1 MYRAEEITTVHLEV
15 TERCNASCPQ
25 CARNLNGGEVNP
37 QLHDAE
43 LSLSDVQQILK
54 PEFIQ
59 QLKRLYMCG
68 NYGDPISA
76 RDTLEMFEYI
86 RSHNAKMQLSFHTNA
101 SAKTP
106 EWWSRLPAAMG
117 KNHYVVF
124 SVDGLEDTNHLY
136 RQGTVW
142 KKIMENAQAFISA
155 GGRARWDYIVFAHNE
170 HQVEEARALADS
182 MGFEKFNVKKSNRFF
197 SNTRGA
203 VKTEHQ
209 AGNRRGS
216 ATTVISMPTNPEYQN
231 AAIKGMQEISKDK
244 AKIELDLLT
253 TVADL
258 TSRKLGP
265 QRFNQDPALK
275 KDMEKYWDTAE
286 IKCKVAEEK
295 SIYIT
300 AEGYLQPCCWTAGQ
314 MYVWYW
320 KQRGGQIWNAIDAA
334 GLDTLD
340 LRVHDIIDVINGKF
354 IQEVIPESWSKPSCA
369 AGKLAV
375 CAKTCGTKYDAFTE
389 QFK

>member
-258 TSRKLGP
+258 ASRKLGP

>member
-1 MYRAEEITTVHLEV
+1 MYKANEITTVHLEV

-25 CARNLNGGEVNP
+25 CARNINGGEVNP
-37 QLHDAE
+37 HLKNAE
-43 LSLSDVQQILK
+43 LSLDDVKIILK
-54 PEFIQ
+54 PEFVK

-76 RDTLEMFEYI
+76 NDTLEIFEYL
-86 RSHNAKMQLSFHTNA
+86 RSHNDKMQLSFHTNA

-117 KNHYVVF
+117 KSHYVVF
-124 SVDGLEDTNHLY
+124 SLDGLEDTNHLY

-142 KKIMENAQAFISA
+142 KNIMRNAEAFIKA
-155 GGRARWDYIVFAHNE
+155 GGRARWDFIVFGHNE
-170 HQVEEARALADS
+170 HQVELARALAES

-203 VKTEHQ
+203 VKAEHQ
-209 AGNRRGS
+209 AGNRKGNE
-216 ATTVISMPTNPEYQN
+216 TTLLSMPKNPEYQN
-231 AAIKGMQEISKDK
+231 AALKQLESLSKDK
-244 AKIELDLLT
+244 GEIKIDFMT
-253 TVADL
+253 TVAEL
-258 TSRKLGP
+258 EGRIGSQK
-265 QRFNQDPALK
+265 FNLDPAKK
-275 KDMEKYWDTAE
+275 KDMEKYWDTVP

-320 KQRGGQIWNAIDAA
+320 KERGGQIWDAIDTA
-334 GLDTLD
+334 GIDSLD
-340 LRVHDIIDVINGKF
+340 LRKHDLNDVINGKF
-354 IQEVIPESWSKPSCA
+354 MQEVIPDSWNKPSCA
-369 AGKLAV
+369 EGKLAV
-375 CAKTCGTKYDAFTE
+375 CAKTCGTKYDAFSE

>member
-1 MYRAEEITTVHLEV
+1 MYKANEITTVHLEV

-25 CARNLNGGEVNP
+25 CARNINGGEVNS

-43 LSLSDVQQILK
+43 LSLSDAKSILK
-54 PEFIQ
+54 PEFIT

-76 RDTLEMFEYI
+76 KDTLEIFEYI
-86 RSHNAKMQLSFHTNA
+86 RSNNDKMQLSFHTNA

-142 KKIMENAQAFISA
+142 SKIMANAKAFIAA
-155 GGRARWDYIVFAHNE
+155 GGRARWDFIVFGHNE
-170 HQVEEARALADS
+170 HQVEEARALAES
-182 MGFEKFNVKKSNRFF
+182 MGFEKFNIKKSNRFF
-197 SNTRGA
+197 SNARGA
-203 VKTEHQ
+203 VKNKHQ
-209 AGNRRGS
+209 AGNRKGA
-216 ATTVISMPTNPEYQN
+216 ATTLLTMPTNPMYQN
-231 AAIKGMQEISKDK
+231 AALKQLETLSKDSVK
-244 AKIELDLLT
+244 NTIDFVTTIAGLEGKIG
-253 TVADL
+253 
-258 TSRKLGP
+258 SQK
-265 QRFNQDPALK
+265 FNTDPALK
-275 KDMEKYWDTAE
+275 KDMEKYWDSAE

-320 KQRGGQIWNAIDAA
+320 KERSGQIWSAIDAA
-334 GLDTLD
+334 GLETLD
-340 LRVHDIIDVINGKF
+340 LRIHDLIDVINGKF
-354 IQEVIPESWSKPSCA
+354 IQQIVPESWSKPSCA
-369 AGKLAV
+369 EGKLAV
-375 CAKTCGTKYDAFTE
+375 CAKTCGAKYDAFTE

>member
-1 MYRAEEITTVHLEV
+1 MYKSSEIATVHLEV

-25 CARNLNGGEVNP
+25 CARNINGGEVNP
-37 QLHDAE
+37 QLHNAE
-43 LSLSDVQQILK
+43 LSLDDVRTILK
-54 PEFIQ
+54 PEFIK

-76 RDTLEMFEYI
+76 NDTLEIFEYI

-106 EWWSRLPAAMG
+106 EWWSKLPAAMG
-117 KNHYVVF
+117 KSHYVVF

-142 KKIMENAQAFISA
+142 KKIMENARAFIAA
-155 GGRARWDYIVFAHNE
+155 GGRARWDYIVFGHNE
-170 HQVEEARALADS
+170 HQVEEARALAES

-203 VKTEHQ
+203 VKAEHQ
-209 AGNRRGS
+209 AGNRKG
-216 ATTVISMPTNPEYQN
+216 AETTLLSMPKNPEYQN
-231 AAIKGMQEISKDK
+231 AALKQLESLSKDK
-244 AKIELDLLT
+244 GEIKIDFMT
-253 TVADL
+253 TVAEL
-258 TSRKLGP
+258 EGKIG
-265 QRFNQDPALK
+265 QQKFNSDPAKK
-275 KDMEKYWDTAE
+275 KDMEKYWDTVE
-286 IKCKVAEEK
+286 VKCKVAEEK

-320 KQRGGQIWNAIDAA
+320 KERGGQIWDAINAA
-334 GLDTLD
+334 GLDSLD
-340 LRVHDIIDVINGKF
+340 LRVNDLNDVIDGKF
-354 IQEVIPESWSKPSCA
+354 MQEIIPESWNKPSCA
-369 AGKLAV
+369 EGKLAV
-375 CAKTCGTKYDAFTE
+375 CAKTCGNKYDAFSE

>member
-1 MYRAEEITTVHLEV
+1 MYKANEITTVHLEV

-25 CARNLNGGEVNP
+25 CARNINGGEVNP
-37 QLHDAE
+37 QLHNAE
-43 LSLSDVQQILK
+43 LSLNDVRTILK
-54 PEFIQ
+54 PEFIK

-76 RDTLEMFEYI
+76 SDTLEIFEYI

-117 KNHYVVF
+117 KSHYVVF

-142 KKIMENAQAFISA
+142 KKIMENARAFIQA
-155 GGRARWDYIVFAHNE
+155 GGRARWDYIVFGHNE
-170 HQVEEARALADS
+170 HQVEEARALATS

-203 VKTEHQ
+203 VKAEHQ
-209 AGNRRGS
+209 AGNRKG
-216 ATTVISMPTNPEYQN
+216 AETQMLSMPKNPEYQN
-231 AAIKGMQEISKDK
+231 AALKQLESLSKDK
-244 AKIELDLLT
+244 DEVKIDFIT
-253 TVADL
+253 TVAEL
-258 TSRKLGP
+258 KGRIGQQK
-265 QRFNQDPALK
+265 FNADPAKK
-275 KDMEKYWDTAE
+275 KDMEKYWDSVE
-286 IKCKVAEEK
+286 VKCKVAEEK

-320 KQRGGQIWNAIDAA
+320 KERGGQIWDAIDKA
-334 GLDTLD
+334 GLDSLD
-340 LRVHDIIDVINGKF
+340 LRKYELNDVINGKF
-354 IQEVIPESWSKPSCA
+354 IQEVIPESWNKPSCA
-369 AGKLAV
+369 EGKLAV
-375 CAKTCGTKYDAFTE
+375 CAKTCGTKYDMFSE

>member
-1 MYRAEEITTVHLEV
+1 MYKASEITTVHLEV

-43 LSLSDVQQILK
+43 LSLDDVKQILK
-54 PEFIQ
+54 PEFIK
-59 QLKRLYMCG
+59 QLNRLYMCG

-76 RDTLEMFEYI
+76 RDTLEIFEYV
-86 RSHNAKMQLSFHTNA
+86 RGHNAKMQLSFHTNA

-106 EWWSRLPAAMG
+106 EWWSKLPAAMG
-117 KNHYVVF
+117 KSHYVVF
-124 SVDGLEDTNHLY
+124 SLDGLEDTNHLY

-142 KKIMENAQAFISA
+142 KKIMENAQAFIAA
-155 GGRARWDYIVFAHNE
+155 GGRARWDYIVFGHNE
-170 HQVEEARALADS
+170 HQVEEARALATS

-203 VKTEHQ
+203 VKAEHQ
-209 AGNRRGS
+209 AGNRKG
-216 ATTVISMPTNPEYQN
+216 AETTLISMPKNPEYQN
-231 AAIKGMQEISKDK
+231 AALKQLESLSKDK
-244 AKIELDLLT
+244 GALNIDFLT
-253 TVADL
+253 TVAEL
-258 TSRKLGP
+258 EGRLGS
-265 QRFNQDPALK
+265 QKFNSDPADK
-275 KDMEKYWDTAE
+275 KDMEKYWDTVP

-320 KQRGGQIWNAIDAA
+320 KQRGGQIWKAIDEV

-340 LRVHDIIDVINGKF
+340 VKNNDLADVINGRYM
-354 IQEVIPESWSKPSCA
+354 QEVIPDSWDKPSCSD
-369 AGKLAV
+369 GKLAV
-375 CAKTCGTKYDAFTE
+375 CAKTCGTKYDAFKE

>member
-1 MYRAEEITTVHLEV
+1 MYKANEITTVHLEV

-25 CARNLNGGEVNP
+25 CARNINGGEVNP

-43 LSLSDVQQILK
+43 LSLDDVRTILK
-54 PEFIQ
+54 PEFIA

-76 RDTLEMFEYI
+76 RDTLEIFEYI
-86 RSHNAKMQLSFHTNA
+86 RSQNAKMQLSFHTNA

-106 EWWSRLPAAMG
+106 EWWSKLPLAMG

-142 KKIMENAQAFISA
+142 KKIMENARAFIAA
-155 GGRARWDYIVFAHNE
+155 GGRARWDYIVFGHNE
-170 HQVEEARALADS
+170 HQVEEARALAES

-197 SNTRGA
+197 SNTQGA
-203 VKTEHQ
+203 VKSAHQ
-209 AGNRRGS
+209 AGNRKG
-216 ATTVISMPTNPEYQN
+216 ATTQMLSMPTNPEYQN
-231 AAIKGMQEISKDK
+231 AALKQLESLSKDK
-244 AKIELDLLT
+244 GEIKIDFMT
-253 TVADL
+253 TVAEL
-258 TSRKLGP
+258 EGKIGN
-265 QRFNQDPALK
+265 QKFNIDPSKK
-275 KDMEKYWDTAE
+275 KDMEKYWDSVE
-286 IKCKVAEEK
+286 VKCKVAEEK

-320 KQRGGQIWNAIDAA
+320 KQRGGQIWDAIDSA
-334 GLDTLD
+334 GLDSLD
-340 LRVHDIIDVINGKF
+340 LRVHDLNDVINGKF
-354 IQEVIPESWSKPSCA
+354 IQDVIPESWTKPSCA
-369 AGKLAV
+369 EGKLAV
-375 CAKTCGTKYDAFTE
+375 CAKTCGAKYDAFSQ

>member
-1 MYRAEEITTVHLEV
+1 MYKANEIATVHLEV

-25 CARNLNGGEVNP
+25 CARNINGGEVNP

-43 LSLSDVQQILK
+43 LSLDDVKQILK
-54 PEFIQ
+54 PAFIK

-76 RDTLEMFEYI
+76 RDTLEIFEYI
-86 RSHNAKMQLSFHTNA
+86 RSHNAEMQLSFHTNA

-106 EWWSRLPAAMG
+106 EWWSQLPAAMG
-117 KNHYVVF
+117 KSHYVVF

-142 KKIMENAQAFISA
+142 KKIMENARAFIAA
-155 GGRARWDYIVFAHNE
+155 GGRARWDFIVFGHNE
-170 HQVEEARALADS
+170 HQVELARVLATS

-197 SNTRGA
+197 SNTRGM

-209 AGNRRGS
+209 AGNRKGS
-216 ATTVISMPTNPEYQN
+216 ATQMLSMPTNPEYQN
-231 AAIKGMQEISKDK
+231 AALKQLESLSKDK
-244 AKIELDLLT
+244 GEVKIDFIS
-253 TVADL
+253 TVAEL
-258 TSRKLGP
+258 KGKTGNQK
-265 QRFNQDPALK
+265 FNIDPANK
-275 KDMEKYWDTAE
+275 KDMEKYWDSAE
-286 IKCKVAEEK
+286 VKCKVAEEK

-320 KQRGGQIWNAIDAA
+320 KERGGQIWDAIDAV
-334 GLDTLD
+334 GLETLD
-340 LRVHDIIDVINGKF
+340 LRLHDINDVINGKF
-354 IQEVIPESWSKPSCA
+354 IQDVIPESWTKPSCA
-369 AGKLAV
+369 EGKLAV
-375 CAKTCGTKYDAFTE
+375 CAKTCGAKYDAFSQ

>member
-1 MYRAEEITTVHLEV
+1 MYKSNEITTVHLEV

-25 CARNLNGGEVNP
+25 CARNINGGEVNP

-43 LSLSDVQQILK
+43 LSLDDVKTILK
-54 PEFIQ
+54 PEFIK

-76 RDTLEMFEYI
+76 RDTLEIFEYV
-86 RSHNAKMQLSFHTNA
+86 RSHNDKMQLSFHTNS

-142 KKIMENAQAFISA
+142 KKITENAQAFIQA
-155 GGRARWDYIVFAHNE
+155 GGRARWDYIVFGHNE
-170 HQVEEARALADS
+170 HQVEEARALAES
-182 MGFEKFNVKKSNRFF
+182 MGFEKFNIKKSNRFF

-209 AGNRRGS
+209 AGNRKG
-216 ATTVISMPTNPEYQN
+216 AETTLLSMPKNPEYQN
-231 AAIKGMQEISKDK
+231 AALKQLESLSKDK
-244 AKIELDLLT
+244 GEVSIDFLT
-253 TVADL
+253 TVAAL
-258 TSRKLGP
+258 EGRLGN
-265 QRFNQDPALK
+265 QKFNINPEDK
-275 KDMEKYWDTAE
+275 KDMEKYWDSVDV
-286 IKCKVAEEK
+286 KCKVAEEK

-320 KQRGGQIWNAIDAA
+320 KERGGQIWDAINNA
-334 GLDTLD
+334 GLETLD
-340 LRVHDIIDVINGKF
+340 LRKHDLNAVIDGKY
-354 IQEVIPESWSKPSCA
+354 IQQVIPESWSKPSCA
-369 AGKLAV
+369 EGKLAV
-375 CAKTCGTKYDAFTE
+375 CAKTCGAKYDAFAQ

>member
-1 MYRAEEITTVHLEV
+1 MYNADEITTVHLEV

-25 CARNLNGGEVNP
+25 CARNINGGEVNP

-43 LSLSDVQQILK
+43 LSLDDVRIILK
-54 PEFIQ
+54 PEFIA

-76 RDTLEMFEYI
+76 RDTLEIFEYV

-142 KKIMENAQAFISA
+142 KNIIRNAEAFIKA
-155 GGRARWDYIVFAHNE
+155 GGRARWDFIVFGHNE
-170 HQVEEARALADS
+170 HQIEEARALAES

-203 VKTEHQ
+203 VKADHQ
-209 AGNRRGS
+209 AGNRKGNE
-216 ATTVISMPTNPEYQN
+216 TTLLSMPKNPEYQN
-231 AAIKGMQEISKDK
+231 AALKQLESLSKDK
-244 AKIELDLLT
+244 GEIKMDFIS
-253 TVADL
+253 TVAEL
-258 TSRKLGP
+258 EGKMGA
-265 QRFNQDPALK
+265 QKFNLDPSKK
-275 KDMEKYWDTAE
+275 KDMEKYWDSVE
-286 IKCKVAEEK
+286 VKCKVAEEK

-320 KQRGGQIWNAIDAA
+320 KQRGGQIWDAIDAA
-334 GLDTLD
+334 GLDSLD
-340 LRVHDIIDVINGKF
+340 LRKYELNDVINGKF
-354 IQEVIPESWSKPSCA
+354 IQEVIPESWDKPSCA
-369 AGKLAV
+369 EGKLAV
-375 CAKTCGTKYDAFTE
+375 CAKTCGNKYDAFRE

>member
-1 MYRAEEITTVHLEV
+1 MYKSEEITTVHLEV

-25 CARNLNGGEVNP
+25 CARNINGGEVNP

-43 LSLSDVQQILK
+43 LSLDDVKNIL
-54 PEFIQ
+54 PPDFVA
-59 QLKRLYMCG
+59 QLKRIYMCG

-76 RDTLEMFEYI
+76 RDTLEIFDYL
-86 RSHNAKMQLSFHTNA
+86 RSCNDKMQLSFHTNA

-106 EWWSRLPAAMG
+106 DWWSQLPEAMG

-142 KKIMENAQAFISA
+142 KKIMENAEAFIKA
-155 GGRARWDYIVFAHNE
+155 GGRARWDYIVFGHNE
-170 HQVEEARALADS
+170 HQVEEARALAES

-209 AGNRRGS
+209 AGNRKGV
-216 ATTVISMPTNPEYQN
+216 ATTLISMPKNPEYQN
-231 AAIKGMQEISKDK
+231 AAIQQLADLSKDK
-244 AKIELDLLT
+244 APFSMDLIT
-253 TVADL
+253 TVAEL
-258 TSRKLGP
+258 KNRIGR
-265 QRFNQDPALK
+265 QRFNLDPDKK
-275 KDMEKYWDTAE
+275 KDMEKYWDTVP
-286 IKCKVAEEK
+286 IKCKVSEEK

-320 KQRGGQIWNAIDAA
+320 RERGGQIWDAINAA
-334 GLDTLD
+334 GLESLD
-340 LRVHDIIDVINGKF
+340 LRKNDIRTVIDGRF
-354 IQEVIPESWSKPSCA
+354 IQEIIPNSWERPSCA
-369 AGKLAV
+369 EGKLAV
-375 CAKTCGTKYDAFTE
+375 CAKTCGTKYDAFQE

>member
-1 MYRAEEITTVHLEV
+1 MYSASEITTVHLEV

-25 CARNLNGGEVNP
+25 CARNINGGEVNP
-37 QLHDAE
+37 LLHDAE
-43 LSLSDVQQILK
+43 LSLNDIKKILK
-54 PEFIQ
+54 PKFIK

-76 RDTLEMFEYI
+76 RDTLEIFQYL
-86 RSHNAKMQLSFHTNA
+86 RKHNDSMQLSFHTNA

-106 EWWSRLPAAMG
+106 EWWSKLPSAMG

-142 KKIMENAQAFISA
+142 KKIMENAEAFIAA
-155 GGRARWDYIVFAHNE
+155 GGRARWDFIVFGHNE
-170 HQVEEARALADS
+170 HQVEEARALAER

-197 SNTRGA
+197 SNTRGQ

-209 AGNRRGS
+209 AGNRKGA
-216 ATTVISMPTNPEYQN
+216 ATTLISMPKNPEYQN
-231 AAIKGMQEISKDK
+231 AAIQKLADLSKDK
-244 AKIELDLLT
+244 AAYSMDLMT
-253 TVADL
+253 TVKDL
-258 TSRKLGP
+258 KGKVGA
-265 QRFNQDPALK
+265 QKFNLDPTKK
-275 KDMEKYWDTAE
+275 KDMEKYWDTVP

-320 KQRGGQIWNAIDAA
+320 KERGGQIWEAIDKV
-334 GLDTLD
+334 G
-340 LRVHDIIDVINGKF
+340 IDSLNLKTNSLIKVINGEF
-354 IQEVIPESWSKPSCA
+354 IQKVIPDSWNKPSCA
-369 AGKLAV
+369 EGKLAV

-389 QFK
+389 QFN

>member
-1 MYRAEEITTVHLEV
+1 MYKANEITTVHLEV

-25 CARNLNGGEVNP
+25 CARNINGGEVNP
-37 QLHDAE
+37 QLHNAE
-43 LSLSDVQQILK
+43 LSLNDVRTILK
-54 PEFIQ
+54 PEFIK

-76 RDTLEMFEYI
+76 SDTLEIFEYI

-117 KNHYVVF
+117 KSHYVVF

-142 KKIMENAQAFISA
+142 KKIMENARAFIQA
-155 GGRARWDYIVFAHNE
+155 GGRARWDYIVFGHNE
-170 HQVEEARALADS
+170 HQVEEARALATS

-203 VKTEHQ
+203 VKAEHQ
-209 AGNRRGS
+209 AGNRKG
-216 ATTVISMPTNPEYQN
+216 AETQMLSMPKNPEYQN
-231 AAIKGMQEISKDK
+231 AALKQLESLSKDK
-244 AKIELDLLT
+244 DEVKIDFIT
-253 TVADL
+253 TVAEL
-258 TSRKLGP
+258 KGRIGQQK
-265 QRFNQDPALK
+265 FNADPAKK
-275 KDMEKYWDTAE
+275 KDMEKYWDSVE
-286 IKCKVAEEK
+286 VKCKVAEEK

-320 KQRGGQIWNAIDAA
+320 KQRGGQIWDAIDQA
-334 GLDTLD
+334 GLDSLD
-340 LRVHDIIDVINGKF
+340 LRKYELNDVINGKF
-354 IQEVIPESWSKPSCA
+354 IQEVIPESWDKPSCA
-369 AGKLAV
+369 EGKLAV
-375 CAKTCGTKYDAFTE
+375 CAKTCGNKYDAFRE

>member
-1 MYRAEEITTVHLEV
+1 MYKYEEITTVHLEV

-25 CARNLNGGEVNP
+25 CARNINGGEVNP
-37 QLHDAE
+37 LLHDAE
-43 LSLSDVQQILK
+43 LSLDDVKKILQ
-54 PEFIQ
+54 PEFIG

-76 RDTLEMFEYI
+76 KDTLEIFEYL
-86 RSHNAKMQLSFHTNA
+86 RSHNEKMQLSFHTNA

-124 SVDGLEDTNHLY
+124 SVDGLEDTNHIY

-142 KKIMENAQAFISA
+142 KKIMENAAAFIAA
-155 GGRARWDYIVFAHNE
+155 GGRARWDYIVFGHNE
-170 HQVEEARALADS
+170 HQVEEARVLAEK

-209 AGNRRGS
+209 AGNRKGA
-216 ATTVISMPTNPEYQN
+216 ATAVISMPKNPEYQN
-231 AAIKGMQEISKDK
+231 AAIKGMQELSKDK
-244 AKIELDLLT
+244 GKLSMDLLT
-253 TVADL
+253 TVKEL
-258 TSRKLGP
+258 KNRVGMQK
-265 QRFNQDPALK
+265 FNIDPAQK
-275 KDMEKYWDTAE
+275 KDMEKYWDTVP

-320 KQRGGQIWNAIDAA
+320 KNQGGQIWKLINEV
-334 GLDTLD
+334 GLDALD
-340 LRVHDIIDVINGKF
+340 LRRNDLKVVLSGDF
-354 IQEVIPESWSKPSCA
+354 IQKLIPESWNKPSCA
-369 AGKLAV
+369 EGKLAV
-375 CAKTCGTKYDAFTE
+375 CAKTCGTKYDAFE
-389 QFK
+389 SQFK

>member
-1 MYRAEEITTVHLEV
+1 MYQANEITTVHLEV

-25 CARNLNGGEVNP
+25 CARNINGGEVNP

-43 LSLSDVQQILK
+43 LTLDDVKTILK
-54 PEFIQ
+54 PEFIK
-59 QLKRLYMCG
+59 QLNRLYMCG

-76 RDTLEMFEYI
+76 RDTLEIFEYI

-106 EWWSRLPAAMG
+106 EWWSKLPAAMG
-117 KNHYVVF
+117 KSHYVVF

-142 KKIMENAQAFISA
+142 KNIMRNAEAFIKA
-155 GGRARWDYIVFAHNE
+155 GGRARWDYIVFGHNE
-170 HQVEEARALADS
+170 HQVELARALAES

-203 VKTEHQ
+203 VKAEHQ
-209 AGNRRGS
+209 AGNRKGS
-216 ATTVISMPTNPEYQN
+216 ETALLSMPKNPEYQN
-231 AAIKGMQEISKDK
+231 AALKQLESLSKDK
-244 AKIELDLLT
+244 GEVKIEFVS
-253 TVADL
+253 TVAEL
-258 TSRKLGP
+258 EGKIGN
-265 QRFNQDPALK
+265 QKFNLDPEKK
-275 KDMEKYWDTAE
+275 KDMEKYWDSVE
-286 IKCKVAEEK
+286 VKCKVAEEK

-320 KQRGGQIWNAIDAA
+320 KQRGGQIWDAIDAA
-334 GLDTLD
+334 GLETLD
-340 LRVHDIIDVINGKF
+340 LRQHDLNDVINGKF
-354 IQEVIPESWSKPSCA
+354 IQEVIPDSWNKPSCA
-369 AGKLAV
+369 EGKLAV
-375 CAKTCGTKYDAFTE
+375 CAKTCGNKYDAFKE

>member
-1 MYRAEEITTVHLEV
+1 MYKAEEITTVHLEV

-25 CARNLNGGEVNP
+25 CARNINGGEVNP
-37 QLHDAE
+37 QLHNAE
-43 LSLSDVQQILK
+43 LSLDDVKQILK
-54 PEFIQ
+54 PAFIK

-76 RDTLEMFEYI
+76 TDTLEIFEYI

-106 EWWSRLPAAMG
+106 EWWSKLPAAMG
-117 KNHYVVF
+117 KSHYVVF

-142 KKIMENAQAFISA
+142 KNIMRNAEAFIAA
-155 GGRARWDYIVFAHNE
+155 GGRARWDYIVFGHNE
-170 HQVEEARALADS
+170 HQVELARALAES

-203 VKTEHQ
+203 VKAEHQ
-209 AGNRRGS
+209 AGNRKGS
-216 ATTVISMPTNPEYQN
+216 ETALLSMPKNPEYQN
-231 AAIKGMQEISKDK
+231 AALKQLESLSKDK
-244 AKIELDLLT
+244 GEVKIDFVS
-253 TVADL
+253 TVAEL
-258 TSRKLGP
+258 EGKIGN
-265 QRFNQDPALK
+265 QKFNLDPDKK
-275 KDMEKYWDTAE
+275 KDMEKYWDSVE
-286 IKCKVAEEK
+286 VKCKVAEEK

-320 KQRGGQIWNAIDAA
+320 KERGGQIWDAIDAA
-334 GLDTLD
+334 GLDSLD
-340 LRVHDIIDVINGKF
+340 LRVNDLNDVINGKF
-354 IQEVIPESWSKPSCA
+354 MQEVIPESWTKPSCA
-369 AGKLAV
+369 EGKLAV
-375 CAKTCGTKYDAFTE
+375 CAKTCGAKYDAFAE

>member
-1 MYRAEEITTVHLEV
+1 MYKADEITTVHLEV
-15 TERCNASCPQ
+15 TEKCNASCPQ
-25 CARNLNGGEVNP
+25 CARNINGGEVNP

-43 LSLSDVQQILK
+43 LSLDDVKTILK
-54 PEFIQ
+54 PEFIK

-76 RDTLEMFEYI
+76 RDTLEIFEYI

-106 EWWSRLPAAMG
+106 EWWSKLPLAMG
-117 KNHYVVF
+117 KSHYVVF

-142 KKIMENAQAFISA
+142 KKIMENARAFIAA
-155 GGRARWDYIVFAHNE
+155 GGRARWDYIVFGHNE
-170 HQVEEARALADS
+170 HQVEEARALAES
-182 MGFEKFNVKKSNRFF
+182 MGFEKFNIKKSNRFF
-197 SNTRGA
+197 SNTKGV
-203 VKTEHQ
+203 VKANHQ
-209 AGNRRGS
+209 AGNRRG
-216 ATTVISMPTNPEYQN
+216 AETTLLSMPKNPEYQN
-231 AAIKGMQEISKDK
+231 TALKQLESLSKDK
-244 AKIELDLLT
+244 GEVKIDFMT
-253 TVADL
+253 TVAEL
-258 TSRKLGP
+258 EGKISQQK
-265 QRFNQDPALK
+265 FNIDPAKK
-275 KDMEKYWDTAE
+275 KDMEKYWDTVE
-286 IKCKVAEEK
+286 IKCKVSEEK

-320 KQRGGQIWNAIDAA
+320 KEQGGQIWDAINEA
-334 GLDTLD
+334 GLDSLD
-340 LRVHDIIDVINGKF
+340 LKQHKIKDVVEGKF
-354 IQEVIPESWSKPSCA
+354 MQEIIPNSWNKPSCA
-369 AGKLAV
+369 EGKLAV

>member
-1 MYRAEEITTVHLEV
+1 MYKSSEITTVHLEV

-25 CARNLNGGEVNP
+25 CARNINGGEVNP
-37 QLHDAE
+37 QLHNAE
-43 LSLSDVQQILK
+43 LSLDDVRTILK
-54 PEFIQ
+54 PEFIK

-76 RDTLEMFEYI
+76 NDTLEIFEYI

-117 KNHYVVF
+117 KSHYVVF

-142 KKIMENAQAFISA
+142 KKIMENARAFIAA
-155 GGRARWDYIVFAHNE
+155 GGRARWDYIVFGHNE
-170 HQVEEARALADS
+170 HQVEEARALAES

-203 VKTEHQ
+203 VKAEHQ
-209 AGNRRGS
+209 AGNRKG
-216 ATTVISMPTNPEYQN
+216 AETTLLSMPKNPEYQN
-231 AAIKGMQEISKDK
+231 AALKQLESLSKDK
-244 AKIELDLLT
+244 GEIKIDFMT
-253 TVADL
+253 TVAEL
-258 TSRKLGP
+258 EGKIG
-265 QRFNQDPALK
+265 QQKFNSDPAKK
-275 KDMEKYWDTAE
+275 KDMEKYWDTVE
-286 IKCKVAEEK
+286 VKCKVAEEK

-320 KQRGGQIWNAIDAA
+320 KERGGQIWDAINAA
-334 GLDTLD
+334 GLDSLD
-340 LRVHDIIDVINGKF
+340 LRVNDLNDVIDGKF
-354 IQEVIPESWSKPSCA
+354 MQEIIPESWNKPSCA
-369 AGKLAV
+369 EGKLAV
-375 CAKTCGTKYDAFTE
+375 CAKTCGNKYDAFSE

>member
-1 MYRAEEITTVHLEV
+1 MYKANEITTVHLEV

-25 CARNLNGGEVNP
+25 CARNINGGEVNP

-43 LSLSDVQQILK
+43 LTLNDVRTILK
-54 PEFIQ
+54 PEFIR

-76 RDTLEMFEYI
+76 RDTLEIFEYI
-86 RSHNAKMQLSFHTNA
+86 RSNNATMQLSFHTNA

-106 EWWSRLPAAMG
+106 EWWSKLPAAMG
-117 KNHYVVF
+117 KSHYVVF

-142 KKIMENAQAFISA
+142 KNIMRNAEAFIQA
-155 GGRARWDYIVFAHNE
+155 GGRARWDYIVFGHNE
-170 HQVEEARALADS
+170 HQVEEARALATS

-203 VKTEHQ
+203 VKAEHQ
-209 AGNRRGS
+209 AGNRKG
-216 ATTVISMPTNPEYQN
+216 AETTLLSMPKNPEYQN
-231 AAIKGMQEISKDK
+231 AALKQLESLSKDK
-244 AKIELDLLT
+244 GEIKIDFVT
-253 TVADL
+253 TVAELDG
-258 TSRKLGP
+258 KIGK
-265 QRFNQDPALK
+265 QKFNLDPEKK
-275 KDMEKYWDTAE
+275 KDMEKYWDSVE
-286 IKCKVAEEK
+286 VKCKVAEEK

-320 KQRGGQIWNAIDAA
+320 KERGGQIWDAINQA
-334 GLDTLD
+334 GLDSLD
-340 LRVHDIIDVINGKF
+340 LRTHDLNDVINGKF
-354 IQEVIPESWSKPSCA
+354 IQEVIPEAWNKPSCA
-369 AGKLAV
+369 EGKLAV
-375 CAKTCGTKYDAFTE
+375 CAKTCGAKYDAFSE

>member
-1 MYRAEEITTVHLEV
+1 MYKSDEITTVHLEV

-25 CARNLNGGEVNP
+25 CARNLNGGDVNP

-43 LSLSDVQQILK
+43 LSLADVQQILK
-54 PEFIQ
+54 PEFIR

-76 RDTLEMFEYI
+76 RDTLEIFEYI
-86 RSHNAKMQLSFHTNA
+86 RSNNDKMQLSFHTNA

-117 KNHYVVF
+117 KSHYVVF

-142 KKIMENAQAFISA
+142 RKIMENARAFIAA

-209 AGNRRGS
+209 AGNRRGA

-258 TSRKLGP
+258 AERKLGP
-265 QRFNQDPALK
+265 QRFNLEPALK

-295 SIYIT
+295 SVYIT

-320 KQRGGQIWNAIDAA
+320 KERGGQIWNAIDAA

-340 LRVHDIIDVINGKF
+340 LRVHDIGDVINGKF
-354 IQEVIPESWSKPSCA
+354 MQEVIPDSWTKPSCA
-369 AGKLAV
+369 EGKLAV
-375 CAKTCGTKYDAFTE
+375 CAKTCGTKYDAFSE

>member
-1 MYRAEEITTVHLEV
+1 MYKAHEITTVHLEV

-25 CARNLNGGEVNP
+25 CARNINGGEVNP

-43 LSLSDVQQILK
+43 LTLDDVKTILK
-54 PEFIQ
+54 PDFIK

-76 RDTLEMFEYI
+76 KDTLEIFEYI
-86 RSHNAKMQLSFHTNA
+86 RSNNATMQLSFHTNA

-117 KNHYVVF
+117 KSHYVVF

-142 KKIMENAQAFISA
+142 KKIMENAEAFIQA
-155 GGRARWDYIVFAHNE
+155 GGRARWDYIVFGHNE
-170 HQVEEARALADS
+170 HQVEEARALAEK

-197 SNTRGA
+197 SNTRGS
-203 VKTEHQ
+203 VKAEHQ
-209 AGNRRGS
+209 AGNRKGS
-216 ATTVISMPTNPEYQN
+216 ETTLLSMPKNPEYQN
-231 AAIKGMQEISKDK
+231 AALKQLESLSKDK
-244 AKIELDLLT
+244 GEVKIDFIS
-253 TVADL
+253 TVAEL
-258 TSRKLGP
+258 EGKIGA
-265 QRFNQDPALK
+265 QKFNLDPEKK
-275 KDMEKYWDTAE
+275 KDMEKYWDTVE
-286 IKCKVAEEK
+286 VKCKVSEEK

-320 KQRGGQIWNAIDAA
+320 KQRGGQIWDAIDLA
-334 GLDTLD
+334 GLDSLD
-340 LRVHDIIDVINGKF
+340 LRVHNIMDVINGKF
-354 IQEVIPESWSKPSCA
+354 IQEVIPDSWSKPSCA
-369 AGKLAV
+369 EGKLAV
-375 CAKTCGTKYDAFTE
+375 CAKTCGAKYDAFSE

>member
-1 MYRAEEITTVHLEV
+1 MYKANEITTVHLEV

-25 CARNLNGGEVNP
+25 CARNINGGEVNP
-37 QLHDAE
+37 QLHNAE
-43 LSLSDVQQILK
+43 LSLNDVRTILK
-54 PEFIQ
+54 PEFIK

-76 RDTLEMFEYI
+76 SDTLEIFEYI

-117 KNHYVVF
+117 KSHYVVF

-142 KKIMENAQAFISA
+142 KNIMRNAEAFIAA
-155 GGRARWDYIVFAHNE
+155 GGRARWDYIVFGHNE
-170 HQVEEARALADS
+170 HQVEEARALATS

-203 VKTEHQ
+203 VKAEHQ
-209 AGNRRGS
+209 AGNRKG
-216 ATTVISMPTNPEYQN
+216 AETQMLSMPKNPEYQN
-231 AAIKGMQEISKDK
+231 AALKQLESLSKDK
-244 AKIELDLLT
+244 DEVKIDFIT
-253 TVADL
+253 TVAEL
-258 TSRKLGP
+258 KGRIGQQK
-265 QRFNQDPALK
+265 FNADPAKK
-275 KDMEKYWDTAE
+275 KDMEKYWDSVE
-286 IKCKVAEEK
+286 VKCKVAEEK

-320 KQRGGQIWNAIDAA
+320 KERGGQIWDAINKA
-334 GLDTLD
+334 GLDSLD
-340 LRVHDIIDVINGKF
+340 LRVNDLNDVINGKF
-354 IQEVIPESWSKPSCA
+354 IQEIIPDSWNKSSCA
-369 AGKLAV
+369 EGKLAV
-375 CAKTCGTKYDAFTE
+375 CAKTCGNKYDAFKE

>member
-1 MYRAEEITTVHLEV
+1 MYKAEEITTVHLEV

-25 CARNLNGGEVNP
+25 CARNINGGEVNP
-37 QLHDAE
+37 QLHNAE
-43 LSLSDVQQILK
+43 LSLDDVKQILK
-54 PEFIQ
+54 PAFIK

-76 RDTLEMFEYI
+76 TDTLEIFEYI

-106 EWWSRLPAAMG
+106 EWWSKLPAAMG
-117 KNHYVVF
+117 KSHYVVF

-142 KKIMENAQAFISA
+142 KSIMRNAEAFIAA
-155 GGRARWDYIVFAHNE
+155 GGRARWDYIVFGHNE
-170 HQVEEARALADS
+170 HQVELARALAES

-203 VKTEHQ
+203 VKAEHQ
-209 AGNRRGS
+209 AGNRKGS
-216 ATTVISMPTNPEYQN
+216 ETALLSMPKNPEYQN
-231 AAIKGMQEISKDK
+231 AALKQLESLSKDK
-244 AKIELDLLT
+244 GEVKIDFVS
-253 TVADL
+253 TVAEL
-258 TSRKLGP
+258 EGKIGN
-265 QRFNQDPALK
+265 QKFNLDPDKK
-275 KDMEKYWDTAE
+275 KDMEKYWDSVE
-286 IKCKVAEEK
+286 VKCKVAEEK

-320 KQRGGQIWNAIDAA
+320 KERGGQIWDAIDAA
-334 GLDTLD
+334 GLDSLD
-340 LRVHDIIDVINGKF
+340 LRVNDLNDVINGKF
-354 IQEVIPESWSKPSCA
+354 MQEVIPESWTKPSCA
-369 AGKLAV
+369 EGKLAV
-375 CAKTCGTKYDAFTE
+375 CAKTCGAKYDAFAE

>member
-1 MYRAEEITTVHLEV
+1 MYKASEITTVHLEV

-25 CARNLNGGEVNP
+25 CARNINGGEVNP
-37 QLHDAE
+37 LLHDAE
-43 LSLSDVQQILK
+43 LSLDDVKNILK
-54 PEFIQ
+54 PEFIS

-86 RSHNAKMQLSFHTNA
+86 RSCNSTMQLSFHTNA

-142 KKIMENAQAFISA
+142 RKIMENARAFIAA
-155 GGRARWDYIVFAHNE
+155 GGRARWDYIVFGHNE
-170 HQVEEARALADS
+170 HQVEEARALAES
-182 MGFEKFNVKKSNRFF
+182 MGFEKFNIKKSNRFF

-209 AGNRRGS
+209 AGNRKGA
-216 ATTVISMPTNPEYQN
+216 ATTLLSMPTNPEYQN
-231 AAIKGMQEISKDK
+231 AALQQLADLSKDK
-244 AKIELDLLT
+244 EPVSIDLIT
-253 TVADL
+253 TVAEL
-258 TSRKLGP
+258 EGKIGR
-265 QRFNQDPALK
+265 QRFSADPTKK
-275 KDMEKYWDTAE
+275 KDMERYWDTVPV
-286 IKCKVAEEK
+286 KCKVAEEK

-320 KQRGGQIWNAIDAA
+320 NDRGGQIWSAIDKV
-334 GLDTLD
+334 GLDSLD
-340 LRVHDIIDVINGKF
+340 LKKYDISDVIEGKF
-354 IQEVIPESWSKPSCA
+354 MQEIIPDSWTKPSCA
-369 AGKLAV
+369 DGKLAV
-375 CAKTCGTKYDAFTE
+375 CAKTCGTKYDAFKE

>member
-1 MYRAEEITTVHLEV
+1 MYKADTITTVHLEV

-25 CARNLNGGEVNP
+25 CARNINGGEVNP

-43 LSLSDVQQILK
+43 LSLDDVKTILK
-54 PEFIQ
+54 PEFIE

-76 RDTLEMFEYI
+76 RDTLEIFEYI
-86 RSHNAKMQLSFHTNA
+86 RSHNTKMQLSFHTNA

-106 EWWSRLPAAMG
+106 EWWSKLPLAMG
-117 KNHYVVF
+117 KSHYVVF

-142 KKIMENAQAFISA
+142 KKIMENARAFIAA
-155 GGRARWDYIVFAHNE
+155 GGRARWDFIVFGHNE
-170 HQVEEARALADS
+170 HQVEEARALAES

-203 VKTEHQ
+203 VKADHQ
-209 AGNRRGS
+209 AGNRKG
-216 ATTVISMPTNPEYQN
+216 AETQMLSMPTNPEYQN
-231 AAIKGMQEISKDK
+231 AALKQLESLSKDK
-244 AKIELDLLT
+244 GEIKMDFIS
-253 TVADL
+253 TVAEL
-258 TSRKLGP
+258 EGKMGA
-265 QRFNQDPALK
+265 QKFNLDPAKK
-275 KDMEKYWDTAE
+275 KDMEKYWDSVE
-286 IKCKVAEEK
+286 VKCKVAEEK

-320 KQRGGQIWNAIDAA
+320 KQRGGQIWDAIDQA
-334 GLDTLD
+334 GIETLD
-340 LRVHDIIDVINGKF
+340 LRVHDLIDVINGKF
-354 IQEVIPESWSKPSCA
+354 IQEVIPDSWNKPSCA
-369 AGKLAV
+369 EGKLAV
-375 CAKTCGTKYDAFTE
+375 CAKTCGAKYDAFKE

>member
-1 MYRAEEITTVHLEV
+1 MYKSSEITTVHLEV

-25 CARNLNGGEVNP
+25 CARNINGGEVNP
-37 QLHDAE
+37 QLHNAE
-43 LSLSDVQQILK
+43 LSLDDVRTILK
-54 PEFIQ
+54 PEFIK

-76 RDTLEMFEYI
+76 NDTLEIFQYI

-106 EWWSRLPAAMG
+106 EWWSKLPAAMG
-117 KNHYVVF
+117 KSHYVVF

-142 KKIMENAQAFISA
+142 KKIMENARAFIAA
-155 GGRARWDYIVFAHNE
+155 GGRARWDYIVFGHNE
-170 HQVEEARALADS
+170 HQVEEARALAES

-203 VKTEHQ
+203 VKAKHQ
-209 AGNRRGS
+209 AGNRKG
-216 ATTVISMPTNPEYQN
+216 AETTLLSMPKNPEYQN
-231 AAIKGMQEISKDK
+231 AALKQLESLSKDK
-244 AKIELDLLT
+244 GEIKIDFMT
-253 TVADL
+253 TVAEL
-258 TSRKLGP
+258 EGKIG
-265 QRFNQDPALK
+265 QQKFNSDPAKK
-275 KDMEKYWDTAE
+275 KDMEKYWDTVE
-286 IKCKVAEEK
+286 VKCKVAEEK

-320 KQRGGQIWNAIDAA
+320 KERGGQIWDAINAA
-334 GLDTLD
+334 GLDSLD
-340 LRVHDIIDVINGKF
+340 LRVNDLNDVIDGKF
-354 IQEVIPESWSKPSCA
+354 MQEIIPESWNKPSCA
-369 AGKLAV
+369 EGKLAV
-375 CAKTCGTKYDAFTE
+375 CAKTCGNKYDAFSE

>member
-1 MYRAEEITTVHLEV
+1 MYSASEITTVHLEV

-25 CARNLNGGEVNP
+25 CARNINGGEVNP
-37 QLHDAE
+37 LLHDAE
-43 LSLSDVQQILK
+43 LSLNDVKKILK
-54 PEFIQ
+54 PKFIK

-76 RDTLEMFEYI
+76 RDTLEIFQYL
-86 RSHNAKMQLSFHTNA
+86 RKHNDSMQLSFHTNA

-106 EWWSRLPAAMG
+106 EWWSKLPSAMG

-142 KKIMENAQAFISA
+142 KKIMENAEAFIAA
-155 GGRARWDYIVFAHNE
+155 GGRARWDFIVFGHNE
-170 HQVEEARALADS
+170 HQVEEARALAER

-197 SNTRGA
+197 SNTRGQ

-209 AGNRRGS
+209 AGNRKGA
-216 ATTVISMPTNPEYQN
+216 ATTLISMPKNPEYQN
-231 AAIKGMQEISKDK
+231 AAIQKLADLSKDK
-244 AKIELDLLT
+244 AAYSMDLMT
-253 TVADL
+253 TVKDL
-258 TSRKLGP
+258 KGKVGA
-265 QRFNQDPALK
+265 QKFNLDPTKK
-275 KDMEKYWDTAE
+275 KDMEKYWDTVP

-320 KQRGGQIWNAIDAA
+320 KERGGQIWEAIDKV
-334 GLDTLD
+334 G
-340 LRVHDIIDVINGKF
+340 IDSLNLKTNSLIKVINGEF
-354 IQEVIPESWSKPSCA
+354 IQKVIPDSWNKPSCA
-369 AGKLAV
+369 EGKLAV

-389 QFK
+389 QFN

>member
-1 MYRAEEITTVHLEV
+1 MYRSEEITTVHLEV

-25 CARNLNGGEVNP
+25 CARNINGGEVNP

-43 LSLSDVQQILK
+43 LSLADVKNILQ
-54 PEFIQ
+54 PDFIQ

-76 RDTLEMFEYI
+76 HDTLEIFEYI
-86 RSHNAKMQLSFHTNA
+86 RSNNAKMQLSFHTNA

-142 KKIMENAQAFISA
+142 SKIMANARAFIAA
-155 GGRARWDYIVFAHNE
+155 GGRARWDFIVFGHNE
-170 HQVEEARALADS
+170 HQVEEARALATE
-182 MGFEKFNVKKSNRFF
+182 MGFEQFNIKKSNRFF
-197 SNTRGA
+197 STTQGA
-203 VKTEHQ
+203 VKLAHQ
-209 AGNRRGS
+209 AGNRRGEE
-216 ATTVISMPTNPEYQN
+216 TTLISMPTNPEYQN
-231 AAIKGMQEISKDK
+231 SAIKQMAEISKDRGE
-244 AKIELDLLT
+244 IPINFMT
-253 TVADL
+253 TVEELKGKIGTQKFNFHAD
-258 TSRKLGP
+258 
-265 QRFNQDPALK
+265 K
-275 KDMEKYWDTAE
+275 KRDMEKYWDSAE

-320 KQRGGQIWNAIDAA
+320 KEQGGQIWNAINQA
-334 GLDTLD
+334 GLDSLN
-340 LRVHDIIDVINGKF
+340 LKKYPLKDVIDGKY
-354 IQEVIPESWSKPSCA
+354 IQKIIPESWNKPSCA
-369 AGKLAV
+369 EGKLAV
-375 CAKTCGTKYDAFTE
+375 CAKTCGAKYDAFSE

>member
-1 MYRAEEITTVHLEV
+1 MYKAEEITTVHLEV

-25 CARNLNGGEVNP
+25 CARNINGGEVNP
-37 QLHDAE
+37 QLHNAE
-43 LSLSDVQQILK
+43 LSLDDVKQILK
-54 PEFIQ
+54 PAFIK

-76 RDTLEMFEYI
+76 TDTLEIFEYI
-86 RSHNAKMQLSFHTNA
+86 RSHNDKMQLSFHTNA

-106 EWWSRLPAAMG
+106 EWWSKLPVAMG

-124 SVDGLEDTNHLY
+124 SLDGLEDTNHLY

-142 KKIMENAQAFISA
+142 KKIMENAQAFIAA
-155 GGRARWDYIVFAHNE
+155 GGRARWDYIVFGHNE
-170 HQVEEARALADS
+170 HQVELARALAES

-203 VKTEHQ
+203 VKADHQ
-209 AGNRRGS
+209 AGNRKGS
-216 ATTVISMPTNPEYQN
+216 ETTLLSMPKNPEYQN
-231 AAIKGMQEISKDK
+231 AALKQLESLSKDK
-244 AKIELDLLT
+244 GEVKIDFVS
-253 TVADL
+253 TVAEL
-258 TSRKLGP
+258 EGKIGSQK
-265 QRFNQDPALK
+265 FNLDPTKK
-275 KDMEKYWDTAE
+275 KDMEKYWDTVE
-286 IKCKVAEEK
+286 VKCKVAEEK

-320 KQRGGQIWNAIDAA
+320 KQRGGQIWDAIDAA
-334 GLDTLD
+334 GLDSLD
-340 LRVHDIIDVINGKF
+340 LRVNDLNDVINGKF
-354 IQEVIPESWSKPSCA
+354 MQEVIPESWTKPSCA
-369 AGKLAV
+369 EGKLAV
-375 CAKTCGTKYDAFTE
+375 CAKTCGAKYDAFAE